1 MDFSLWHTPRAG
13 TGCLVTA
20 GAPGAFW
27 VLRGLNSSREAEVR
41 FLTDSKLKTDNRK
54 QSKDTH
60 SIFFFLRENEKNIL
74 SVWVQKRRFLDQQL
88 VTAYDWWAGEA
99 GAVCACL
106 SVCTHMA
113 CTLEWLPFFQA
124 HGKLECDYRIQDVRS
139 MSS

>member
-1 MDFSLWHTPRAG
+1 MDFSLWHTPSAG

-60 SIFFFLRENEKNIL
+60 SVFLGKMKRTLYLCESREGGFWISN
-74 SVWVQKRRFLDQQL
+74 
-88 VTAYDWWAGEA
+88 
-99 GAVCACL
+99 
-106 SVCTHMA
+106 
-113 CTLEWLPFFQA
+113 
-124 HGKLECDYRIQDVRS
+124 
-139 MSS
+139 